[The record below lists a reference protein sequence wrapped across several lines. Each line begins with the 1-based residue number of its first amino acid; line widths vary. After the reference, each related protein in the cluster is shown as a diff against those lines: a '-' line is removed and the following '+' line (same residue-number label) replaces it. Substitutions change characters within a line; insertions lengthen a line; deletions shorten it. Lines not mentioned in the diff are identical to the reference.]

1 MVEVACSCHP
11 ASDNLVNSESLSAF
25 DGRAARKLSRRERFS
40 AVYELII
47 NELVPKDKL
56 SREVLF
62 NFMTNHEENM
72 LTSETIIANS

>member
-1 MVEVACSCHP
+1 MNP
-11 ASDNLVNSESLSAF
+11 ESLSAF